1 MKYLLLITALIVL
14 VGGGWYVADTQGL
27 FQTKPKMGE
36 PTAEERARIEQVES
50 QSNRQADDARP
61 GIGVRMQGD
70 LPPQVESTST
80 ATTTEKESAEAGDDE
95 AENTSDE
102 EQESENVDEEQL
114 PVE

>member
-1 MKYLLLITALIVL
+1 MKYLLLIAALIVL

-27 FQTKPKMGE
+27 FQSKPKMGE
-36 PTAEERARIEQVES
+36 PTADERARIEQVES

-70 LPPQVESTST
+70 LPPQVESTGT
-80 ATTTEKESAEAGDDE
+80 ATTTEEEAAAEDDE
-95 AENTSDE
+95 AEIAPDE
-102 EQESENVDEEQL
+102 EDESENVDEEQL